1 MLVQDIPAAVS
12 SLGEACELLSAVFGE
27 TGPECAEAYFYY
39 GKALLEMVRL
49 EAGVLGNGMDG
60 DGESE
65 KSEDPEEDDE
75 VESQEDGDSEA
86 AEPEVEKEAE
96 ADKGAEAEKSETDS
110 VEGDKKEGEDSAAQ
124 EAEDE
129 EDPSNLQLAWEML
142 ELAKMVFTVQI
153 EGAHKANL
161 SEGLKATLEKRLCE
175 TYLTLGEV
183 SLENETYYQLGVA
196 LGFHMKYEEAVTS
209 LEAAIAVLDKRIK
222 NLKEKTESPDE
233 SKKND
238 PFFTREKE
246 IADIESLIPEIK
258 EKITDTN
265 EMKDESIK
273 KVAEMKTQIG
283 FGSSSSSSGA
293 GASTSTA
300 KPIST
305 ISFKRKKEDDK
316 KDDANDTKKVKSS
329 ENGDSSTS

>member
-1 MLVQDIPAAVS
+1 
-12 SLGEACELLSAVFGE
+12 
-27 TGPECAEAYFYY
+27 
-39 GKALLEMVRL
+39 
-49 EAGVLGNGMDG
+49 
-60 DGESE
+60 
-65 KSEDPEEDDE
+65 
-75 VESQEDGDSEA
+75 
-86 AEPEVEKEAE
+86 
-96 ADKGAEAEKSETDS
+96 
-110 VEGDKKEGEDSAAQ
+110 
-124 EAEDE
+124 
-129 EDPSNLQLAWEML
+129 
-142 ELAKMVFTVQI
+142 
-153 EGAHKANL
+153 
-161 SEGLKATLEKRLCE
+161 
-175 TYLTLGEV
+175 
-183 SLENETYYQLGVA
+183 
-196 LGFHMKYEEAVTS
+196 MKYEEAVTS

-265 EMKDESIK
+265 EMKGESIK

-283 FGSSSSSSGA
+283 FGSSSNELLFRNVISHWQIFAGSSSGA

>member
-1 MLVQDIPAAVS
+1 MPSDSRNIA
-12 SLGEACELLSAVFGE
+12 E
-27 TGPECAEAYFYY
+27 T
-39 GKALLEMVRL
+39 
-49 EAGVLGNGMDG
+49 
-60 DGESE
+60 
-65 KSEDPEEDDE
+65 
-75 VESQEDGDSEA
+75 
-86 AEPEVEKEAE
+86 
-96 ADKGAEAEKSETDS
+96 
-110 VEGDKKEGEDSAAQ
+110 
-124 EAEDE
+124 
-129 EDPSNLQLAWEML
+129 
-142 ELAKMVFTVQI
+142 
-153 EGAHKANL
+153 H
-161 SEGLKATLEKRLCE
+161 
-175 TYLTLGEV
+175 
-183 SLENETYYQLGVA
+183 YQLGVA

-209 LEAAIAVLDKRIK
+209 LEAAIAVLDTRIK

-273 KVAEMKTQIG
+273 KVAEMKEQIG
-283 FGSSSSSSGA
+283 FGSSSSFSA
-293 GASTSTA
+293 A

-329 ENGDSSTS
+329 DNGDSSTS

>member
-1 MLVQDIPAAVS
+1 MGNYVQAVEDLNLCLERQKASLPSDSRNIP
-12 SLGEACELLSAVFGE
+12 
-27 TGPECAEAYFYY
+27 
-39 GKALLEMVRL
+39 
-49 EAGVLGNGMDG
+49 
-60 DGESE
+60 
-65 KSEDPEEDDE
+65 
-75 VESQEDGDSEA
+75 
-86 AEPEVEKEAE
+86 
-96 ADKGAEAEKSETDS
+96 
-110 VEGDKKEGEDSAAQ
+110 
-124 EAEDE
+124 
-129 EDPSNLQLAWEML
+129 
-142 ELAKMVFTVQI
+142 
-153 EGAHKANL
+153 
-161 SEGLKATLEKRLCE
+161 
-175 TYLTLGEV
+175 
-183 SLENETYYQLGVA
+183 ETYYQLGVA

-222 NLKEKTESPDE
+222 NLREKTESPDE

-246 IADIESLIPEIK
+246 IADIESLIP
-258 EKITDTN
+258 